1 MNMIALVSM
10 NGSKFYLNPDL
21 IYRIEETPD
30 TVVILTDG
38 KTLIVKQS
46 AEEIVDLIIEYRRK
60 VFRQLPK
67 DERN

>member
-1 MNMIALVSM
+1 MIALVSM
-10 NGSKFYLNPDL
+10 NGHQFYLNPDL

-46 AEEIVDLIIEYRRK
+46 AEEIVDRIIEYRRK
-60 VFRQLPK
+60 VFRELPK
-67 DERN
+67 DERK

>member
-1 MNMIALVSM
+1 MIALVSM

>member
-1 MNMIALVSM
+1 MIALVSM
-10 NGSKFYLNPDL
+10 NGNSFYLNPDL

-46 AEEIVDLIIEYRRK
+46 AEEIVDLIIEYRQK
-60 VFRQLPK
+60 IFQKLPK
-67 DERN
+67 DERK